1 MITDTAL
8 KTKDKLF
15 KAVEA
20 FRLYEQL
27 DDQLQDE
34 CEKLIKP
41 ILDQSPIYE
50 DQKIKAIKII
60 EDFYKPSKN
69 EDGDIVLL
77 GYDLL
82 RAKVIRALTNSVET
96 K

>member
-1 MITDTAL
+1 MATTL
-8 KTKDKLF
+8 ETKDKLF

-20 FRLYEQL
+20 FRLYEQF

-41 ILDQSPIYE
+41 ILDQSPISE
-50 DQKIKAIKII
+50 EQKITAIKII
-60 EDFYKPSKN
+60 IEFYKPSRD
-69 EDGDIVLL
+69 EGGDIVLL

-82 RAKVIRALTNSVET
+82 KAKVYRALTNSVET

>member
-1 MITDTAL
+1 MLTKTSL
-8 KTKDKLF
+8 KTNDKLL

-41 ILDQSPIYE
+41 ILDQSPISE
-50 DQKIKAIKII
+50 GQKRKAINII
-60 EDFYKPSKN
+60 KNFYKPSKN

-82 RAKVIRALTNSVET
+82 KAKVVRALTYSVET